1 MTAHDVRVSGTGKLA
16 CHTSERSARRLDDPA
31 ILALAR
37 RLVVFNVAGAQIA
50 TLMDRARKAIPM
62 LTSAEIVQRVASYNP
77 DCFWAIARRDR
88 FDVNAPV
95 GEGYVAFLPLT
106 KQGLRGLL
114 DGSLERRNPPLSVIS
129 AQHEKPAGIY
139 VWHVY
144 APGNLA
150 AGAPLV
156 MQKLWGPHCH
166 DVDVYSWSIN
176 SEAVRFVEGMGFRLT
191 PKIAGSTAPQ
201 FHLFRRAT
209 PRDALSTPRD
219 VLSRPRHQETSLHAV
234 SAPHGHE
241 PPVSLEA
248 PAPQLSVRVA
258 RTIDDFMRAAVIR
271 GAVFIGEQKCP
282 YDEEFDGNDFTA
294 THLIGYVGN
303 EPAGCL
309 RIRYFSDFAKLERLV
324 VRKEFRSSGLAR
336 RLVEAGVEFCRTKG
350 YTRMCTYAQMRLVGF
365 WGKCGF
371 SASAPA
377 RELVFSDFD
386 YVEMTLDA
394 KRAVRTVS
402 METDPYVV
410 IRPEG
415 NWQEPGILER
425 SVARGVSRP
434 SAEGVSAKGVAAKGV
449 AA

>member
-1 MTAHDVRVSGTGKLA
+1 MTAHDVWVSGTGDVA
-16 CHTSERSARRLDDPA
+16 CDTERSTRRLDDPA

-37 RLVVFNVAGAQIA
+37 RLVVFNVSGAQIEA
-50 TLMDRARKAIPM
+50 LMDRARKAIPM
-62 LTSAEIVQRVASYNP
+62 LTSAEVVQRVASYNP
-77 DCFWAIARRDR
+77 DCFWAIAHRDR
-88 FDVNAPV
+88 FDVNAPE

-106 KQGLRGLL
+106 KQGLRHLL
-114 DGSLERRNPPLSVIS
+114 DGTLDRRNPPLSVIS
-129 AQHEKPAGIY
+129 AQHERPAGIY
-139 VWHVY
+139 VWHVF
-144 APGNLA
+144 APGKLA

-176 SEAVRFVEGMGFRLT
+176 KEAARFVEGMGFRLAPT
-191 PKIAGSTAPQ
+191 ISGSTAPQ
-201 FHLFRRAT
+201 FHLFRRMK
-209 PRDALSTPRD
+209 
-219 VLSRPRHQETSLHAV
+219 PRHQETSLRALP
-234 SAPHGHE
+234 APHL
-241 PPVSLEA
+241 SQA
-248 PAPQLSVRVA
+248 PQPQLSVRVA

-336 RLVEAGVEFCRTKG
+336 QLVESGVEFCRTKG
-350 YTRMCTYAQMRLVGF
+350 YTRMCTYAQKRLVRF

-371 SASAPA
+371 AESQPA

-386 YVEMTLDA
+386 YVEMICDT
-394 KRAVRTVS
+394 KRAARTVS
-402 METDPYVV
+402 TESDPYVV

-415 NWQEPGILER
+415 SWQEPGILER
-425 SVARGVSRP
+425 SVVRGVSRP
-434 SAEGVSAKGVAAKGV
+434 SAESAAAEGVAA
-449 AA
+449 

>member
-1 MTAHDVRVSGTGKLA
+1 MTAHDVRVSGTGQFA
-16 CHTSERSARRLDDPA
+16 CAASERSTRRLDDPA

-37 RLVVFNVAGAQIA
+37 RLVVFNVAGHQIA

-77 DCFWAIARRDR
+77 DCFWAIAHRDS
-88 FDVNAPV
+88 FDINAPI

-106 KQGLRGLL
+106 KQGLRQLL
-114 DGSLERRNPPLSVIS
+114 DGTLDRRNPPLSVIS

-144 APGNLA
+144 APGHLA

-156 MQKLWGPHCH
+156 MQKMWGPMCH

-176 SEAVRFVEGMGFRLT
+176 SEAVRFVESMGFRLA

-201 FHLFRRAT
+201 FHLFRRAKT
-209 PRDALSTPRD
+209 
-219 VLSRPRHQETSLHAV
+219 RHRETSL
-234 SAPHGHE
+234 
-241 PPVSLEA
+241 
-248 PAPQLSVRVA
+248 PAMPSPSPRGSQLPAQQRQISVRVA

-324 VRKEFRSSGLAR
+324 VRREFRSSGLAR

-350 YTRMCTYAQMRLVGF
+350 YVRLCTYAQKRLVGF
-365 WGKCGF
+365 WDRCGF
-371 SASAPA
+371 SISAPA

-386 YVEMTLDA
+386 YVEMTFDTNRDA
-394 KRAVRTVS
+394 APVS

-425 SVARGVSRP
+425 SAARGVSRP
-434 SAEGVSAKGVAAKGV
+434 SAEGVAA
-449 AA
+449 

>member
-16 CHTSERSARRLDDPA
+16 CHTSERSTRRLDDPA

-62 LTSAEIVQRVASYNP
+62 LTTAEVVQRVASYNP
-77 DCFWAIARRDR
+77 DCFWAIAHRDR
-88 FDVNAPV
+88 FDVNAPA

-106 KQGLRGLL
+106 KQGLRQLL
-114 DGSLERRNPPLSVIS
+114 DGSLDRRNPPLSVIS

-156 MQKLWGPHCH
+156 MQKLWGPHRH

-176 SEAVRFVEGMGFRLT
+176 SKAARFVEGMGFRLT

-201 FHLFRRAT
+201 FHLFRRAK
-209 PRDALSTPRD
+209 PRP
-219 VLSRPRHQETSLHAV
+219 QEASLLVV
-234 SAPHGHE
+234 SAQHGQQ
-241 PPVSLEA
+241 PPVSQQQA
-248 PAPQLSVRVA
+248 PQPQLSVRVA
-258 RTIDDFMRAAVIR
+258 RTIDDLMRAAVIR

-336 RLVEAGVEFCRTKG
+336 RIVEAGVEFCRTKG
-350 YTRMCTYAQMRLVGF
+350 YTRTCTYAQKRLVKF
-365 WGKCGF
+365 WDKCGF
-371 SASAPA
+371 SMSTPA

-386 YVEMTLDA
+386 YVEMTCDS
-394 KRAVRTVS
+394 KRAARTVS

-410 IRPEG
+410 NRPEG

-434 SAEGVSAKGVAAKGV
+434 SAEDVATKGVAA
-449 AA
+449 

>member
-1 MTAHDVRVSGTGKLA
+1 MTAHDVRVSGTGRFA
-16 CHTSERSARRLDDPA
+16 CDTSERSTRRLDDPG

-37 RLVVFNVAGAQIA
+37 RLVVFNVAGDQIA
-50 TLMDRARKAIPM
+50 ALMDCARKAIPM
-62 LTSAEIVQRVASYNP
+62 LTSAEIVHRVTSYNP
-77 DCFWAIARRDR
+77 DCFWAIAHRDR
-88 FDVNAPV
+88 FNVNAPT

-106 KQGLRGLL
+106 KQGLRRLL
-114 DGSLERRNPPLSVIS
+114 DGTLDRRNPPLSLIS

-156 MQKLWGPHCH
+156 MQKMWGPLCH

-176 SEAVRFVEGMGFRLT
+176 SEAARFVEHMGFRLA
-191 PKIAGSTAPQ
+191 PRIAGSTAPQ
-201 FHLFRRAT
+201 FHLFRRAK
-209 PRDALSTPRD
+209 
-219 VLSRPRHQETSLHAV
+219 SRHHETSLRAV
-234 SAPHGHE
+234 PSSDVPNPHV
-241 PPVSLEA
+241 PQP
-248 PAPQLSVRVA
+248 PAPQPQISVRVA
-258 RTIDDFMRAAVIR
+258 RTIDDFTRAVVIR

-294 THLIGYVGN
+294 THLIGYVGS

-309 RIRYFSDFAKLERLV
+309 RIRYFSDFAKLERLA
-324 VRKEFRSSGLAR
+324 VRREFRSSGLAR

-350 YTRMCTYAQMRLVGF
+350 YTRMCTYAQKRLAGF

-371 SASAPA
+371 TMSKPA

-386 YVEMTLDA
+386 YIEMTFDTT
-394 KRAVRTVS
+394 RAAQPVS
-402 METDPYVV
+402 IETDPYVV

-425 SVARGVSRP
+425 SAARGVGRP
-434 SAEGVSAKGVAAKGV
+434 STEGVAA
-449 AA
+449 

>member
-1 MTAHDVRVSGTGKLA
+1 MTAHDVRVSVTSKLA

-50 TLMDRARKAIPM
+50 TLMDRARKAIPT
-62 LTSAEIVQRVASYNP
+62 LTSAEVVQRITSYNP
-77 DCFWAIARRDR
+77 DCFWAIAHRDR
-88 FDVNAPV
+88 FDVNEPV

-106 KQGLRGLL
+106 KQGLRQLL
-114 DGSLERRNPPLSVIS
+114 DGTLDRRNPPLSAIS

-176 SEAVRFVEGMGFRLT
+176 SEAARFVEGMGFRLA

-209 PRDALSTPRD
+209 PR
-219 VLSRPRHQETSLHAV
+219 HQETSLLAV
-234 SAPHGHE
+234 SAPRVQQ
-241 PPVSLEA
+241 PPVPQA
-248 PAPQLSVRVA
+248 PQPQLSVRVA

-282 YDEEFDGNDFTA
+282 YDEEFDGNDLTA

-324 VRKEFRSSGLAR
+324 VRKEFRSTGLAR

-350 YTRMCTYAQMRLVGF
+350 YTRTCTYAQKRLVGF

-371 SASAPA
+371 SISTPA

-386 YVEMTLDA
+386 YVEMTCDA
-394 KRAVRTVS
+394 KRAAWTVS
-402 METDPYVV
+402 IETEPYVV

-415 NWQEPGILER
+415 SWQEPGILER
-425 SVARGVSRP
+425 SVVRGVSRP
-434 SAEGVSAKGVAAKGV
+434 SAEGVASEGVAA
-449 AA
+449 

>member
-1 MTAHDVRVSGTGKLA
+1 MTAHDIRISGTGKFA
-16 CHTSERSARRLDDPA
+16 YDDARRSTHRLDDPA

-37 RLVVFNVAGAQIA
+37 RLVVFNVAGEQIA
-50 TLMDRARKAIPM
+50 MLMDRARKAIPM

-77 DCFWAIARRDR
+77 DCFWAIAHRDK
-88 FDVNAPV
+88 FNVNALV
-95 GEGYVAFLPLT
+95 GEGHVAFLPLT
-106 KQGLRGLL
+106 KQGLSQLL
-114 DGSLERRNPPLSVIS
+114 DGTLDRRNPPLSMIS

-150 AGAPLV
+150 AGAPLI

-176 SEAVRFVEGMGFRLT
+176 SEAARFVEGMGFRLA
-191 PKIAGSTAPQ
+191 PKLAGSTAPQ
-201 FHLFRRAT
+201 FHLFRR
-209 PRDALSTPRD
+209 
-219 VLSRPRHQETSLHAV
+219 SRPHH
-234 SAPHGHE
+234 HE
-241 PPVSLEA
+241 ATLCTMPSS
-248 PAPQLSVRVA
+248 PQPRTSVRVA

-271 GAVFIGEQKCP
+271 GAVFIGEQRCP

-294 THLIGYVGN
+294 THLIGYVGD

-336 RLVEAGVEFCRTKG
+336 QLVDAGVEFCRTKG
-350 YTRMCTYAQMRLVGF
+350 YTRMCTYAQKRLVKF
-365 WGKCGF
+365 WSKCGF
-371 SASAPA
+371 SISHAP

-386 YVEMTLDA
+386 YVEMVCDTTHA
-394 KRAVRTVS
+394 ATTIS
-402 METDPYVV
+402 FETDPYVI

-415 NWQEPGILER
+415 SWQETGILER
-425 SVARGVSRP
+425 SRARGVSRP
-434 SAEGVSAKGVAAKGV
+434 SAEETAAQG
-449 AA
+449 AAA

>member
-16 CHTSERSARRLDDPA
+16 YDDAQRSTRRLDDPA

-37 RLVVFNVAGAQIA
+37 RLVVFNVAGEQIA
-50 TLMDRARKAIPM
+50 TLMDLARKSIPM
-62 LTSAEIVQRVASYNP
+62 LTSADVVQRVASYNP
-77 DCFWAIARRDR
+77 DCFWAIAHRDR
-88 FDVNAPV
+88 FDVNAPM

-106 KQGLRGLL
+106 KQGLSQLL
-114 DGSLERRNPPLSVIS
+114 DGTLDRRNPPLSVIS

-144 APGNLA
+144 APGKLA

-156 MQKLWGPHCH
+156 MQKLWGPQCH

-176 SEAVRFVEGMGFRLT
+176 GEATRFVEGMGFRLA
-191 PKIAGSTAPQ
+191 PRLAGSTAPQ
-201 FHLFRRAT
+201 FHLFRR
-209 PRDALSTPRD
+209 
-219 VLSRPRHQETSLHAV
+219 SRPRHHEATLCAIPS
-234 SAPHGHE
+234 PHSPE
-241 PPVSLEA
+241 PRT
-248 PAPQLSVRVA
+248 SVRVA

-336 RLVEAGVEFCRTKG
+336 QLVDAGVEFCRTKG
-350 YTRMCTYAQMRLVGF
+350 YTRMCTYAQKRLVKF
-365 WGKCGF
+365 WNKCGF
-371 SASAPA
+371 SISDTA

-386 YVEMTLDA
+386 YVEMICDTKQVA
-394 KRAVRTVS
+394 GTISFK
-402 METDPYVV
+402 TDPYVV

-415 NWQEPGILER
+415 SWEETGILER
-425 SVARGVSRP
+425 SKARGVSRP
-434 SAEGVSAKGVAAKGV
+434 SVEGAA
-449 AA
+449 A

>member
-1 MTAHDVRVSGTGKLA
+1 MTAHDVRVSRNGKLA
-16 CHTSERSARRLDDPA
+16 YDDVQRSTRRLDDPA

-37 RLVVFNVAGAQIA
+37 RLVVFNAAGEQIVR
-50 TLMDRARKAIPM
+50 LMDLARKAIPT
-62 LTSAEIVQRVASYNP
+62 LTTADVVQRVASHNP
-77 DCFWAIARRDR
+77 DCFWAIAHREG
-88 FDVNAPV
+88 FNVTAPV

-106 KQGLRGLL
+106 KQGLSQLL
-114 DGSLERRNPPLSVIS
+114 DGTLDRRNPPLSVIS

-144 APGNLA
+144 APGKLA

-156 MQKLWGPHCH
+156 MQKMWSPQCH

-176 SEAVRFVEGMGFRLT
+176 SEAARFVEGMGFRLA

-201 FHLFRRAT
+201 FHLFRRSGPRPQEAT
-209 PRDALSTPRD
+209 ACAMP
-219 VLSRPRHQETSLHAV
+219 SRQ
-234 SAPHGHE
+234 APE
-241 PPVSLEA
+241 PYV
-248 PAPQLSVRVA
+248 SVRVA

-294 THLIGYVGN
+294 THLIGYVGS

-324 VRKEFRSSGLAR
+324 VRKEFRNSGLAR
-336 RLVEAGVEFCRTKG
+336 QLVSAGVAFCQTKG
-350 YTRMCTYAQMRLVGF
+350 YTRMCTYAQKRLVKF

-371 SASAPA
+371 SIPDTP

-386 YVEMTLDA
+386 YVEMVCDTKQAAETL
-394 KRAVRTVS
+394 S
-402 METDPYVV
+402 FETDPYVI

-415 NWQEPGILER
+415 SWQESGILER
-425 SVARGVSRP
+425 SKGRGVSLP
-434 SAEGVSAKGVAAKGV
+434 AAEGVAA
-449 AA
+449 